1 MLNSHYCNFNKSV
14 LLNFEKSTFLLF
26 PLYLVNLLINFTG
39 KIVYIFNKLGLGRE
53 ELFHSITDREDCVL
67 NLKDVKIFNKWRL
80 RKEELFHSITD
91 N

>member
-1 MLNSHYCNFNKSV
+1 M
-14 LLNFEKSTFLLF
+14 
-26 PLYLVNLLINFTG
+26 
-39 KIVYIFNKLGLGRE
+39 YIFNKLGLGRE

-67 NLKDVKIFNKWRL
+67 NEKDVNIFNKWRL